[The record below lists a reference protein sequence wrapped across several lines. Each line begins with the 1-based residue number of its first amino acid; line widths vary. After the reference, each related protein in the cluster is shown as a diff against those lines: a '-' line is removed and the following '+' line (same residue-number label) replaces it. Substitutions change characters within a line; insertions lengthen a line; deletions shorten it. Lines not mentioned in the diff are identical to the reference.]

1 MRFRRAGIIT
11 IVVIVVLMVYASV
24 TLINMNKRINEAQA
38 QHEALSQHVA
48 EKEVSNAEI
57 QYAIDNKDDD
67 ETKADIARDSLGL
80 VDPDEKVFLD
90 SGS

>member
-1 MRFRRAGIIT
+1 
-11 IVVIVVLMVYASV
+11 MVYASV

-38 QHEALSQHVA
+38 QQEALSQQVA

>member
-1 MRFRRAGIIT
+1 M
-11 IVVIVVLMVYASV
+11 VIVVLMVYASV

-38 QHEALSQHVA
+38 QQEALSQQVA

-67 ETKADIARDSLGL
+67 EIKADIARDSLGL

>member
-24 TLINMNKRINEAQA
+24 TLINMNKRINAAEAQ
-38 QHEALSQHVA
+38 QEELSRQVE
-48 EKEVSNAEI
+48 EKEVGNAEI

-80 VDPDEKVFLD
+80 VDPDEKVFYD
-90 SGS
+90 SGN

>member
-38 QHEALSQHVA
+38 QQEALSQQVA

>member
-38 QHEALSQHVA
+38 QQEALSQQVA

-67 ETKADIARDSLGL
+67 EIKADIARDSLGL